1 MQTKGNGQAEG
12 FHDRAYLWRS
22 TVTVPPSVLFTISA
36 VQQSVAGDLIAEE
49 CAPEAIACPGIS
61 ALTG

>member
-1 MQTKGNGQAEG
+1 MQTKGDGQAEG

-36 VQQSVAGDLIAEE
+36 VWKNFHILKSS
-49 CAPEAIACPGIS
+49 APKGLAHLNHLKEATMP
-61 ALTG
+61 